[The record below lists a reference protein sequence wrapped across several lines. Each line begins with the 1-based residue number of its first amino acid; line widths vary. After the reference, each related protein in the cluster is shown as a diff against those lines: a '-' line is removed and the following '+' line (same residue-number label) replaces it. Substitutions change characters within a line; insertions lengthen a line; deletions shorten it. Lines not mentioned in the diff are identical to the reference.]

1 VSPVLDLVYTTGLV
15 RVNTDIPL
23 QDRYPMGSGYTS
35 SESVSRSPGR
45 RPLSDSGLS
54 VSECSGGGSDGP
66 GVGSC
71 VCGVC
76 VERP

>member
-1 VSPVLDLVYTTGLV
+1 MALP
-15 RVNTDIPL
+15 
-23 QDRYPMGSGYTS
+23 S

-45 RPLSDSGLS
+45 RPLSDSGLLS
-54 VSECSGGGSDGP
+54 SDCSGGGSDRP

-71 VCGVC
+71 VC

>member
-1 VSPVLDLVYTTGLV
+1 VALS
-15 RVNTDIPL
+15 
-23 QDRYPMGSGYTS
+23 S
-35 SESVSRSPGR
+35 SESGLRSPGR
-45 RPLSDSGLS
+45 RPLSDGSLS
-54 VSECSGGGSDGP
+54 SSDCSGGGSDGP